1 MKRRLRKNGT
11 SNSPKPPGTGTSN
24 PALAEGGVIAHH
36 AGILGGADLVPA
48 IHGWD
53 VNAPVA
59 RITVT
64 ATG

>member
-1 MKRRLRKNGT
+1 
-11 SNSPKPPGTGTSN
+11 
-24 PALAEGGVIAHH
+24 LAEGGVITHH
-36 AGILGGADLVPA
+36 AGILGGADLVPT